1 MKPKVDFLKR
11 QQIDKRLAGLTK
23 GKKWRLKLLKP
34 GIKEE
39 ALLMILQGNRIEREY
54 CEQLYA
60 HKLDNLDEMDKF
72 LEIHILTKFDSRRK
86 KIWIDL

>member
-11 QQIDKRLAGLTK
+11 QQIDKRLTGLTK

-39 ALLMILQGNRIEREY
+39 ALLMILQGNKGLKGNNTVNN
-54 CEQLYA
+54 C
-60 HKLDNLDEMDKF
+60 M
-72 LEIHILTKFDSRRK
+72 LTN
-86 KIWIDL
+86 